1 MKASTT
7 RQASAFQRG
16 YAAAKTGKPVKA
28 NPHKAGTVDHEWWV
42 KGYEA
47 PPVDDQIQL

>member
-16 YAAAKTGKPVKA
+16 YAAAKAGKPASV
-28 NPHKAGTVDHEWWV
+28 NPHRKGTVDHEWWV
-42 KGYEA
+42 KGFET
-47 PPVDDQIQL
+47 PEEGDGL